1 MLINIFQL
9 GLYHQLEKS
18 SLQNW
23 VILGS
28 HGMML
33 MEWGPNISSCSYHS
47 RVFLSSYLSNTAFFH
62 VRDCMIFVIF
72 LLVGSEVALKKI
84 LTTSFLCLLLN
95 MFCWLNLGRILFFVD
110 KKEKT

>member
-33 MEWGPNISSCSYHS
+33 MESSIRLGPKYIKL
-47 RVFLSSYLSNTAFFH
+47 FLSFTGVS
-62 VRDCMIFVIF
+62 
-72 LLVGSEVALKKI
+72 
-84 LTTSFLCLLLN
+84 
-95 MFCWLNLGRILFFVD
+95 
-110 KKEKT
+110 